1 MKITGVPYE
10 NITKLI
16 GKTKAQVEKIAGK
29 QKPAAGGSHIF
40 SNGTYTLSGDE
51 WQGTQ
56 VFTNSSTT
64 EGNSISCGTIRA
76 LGIRSILVRAGSRS
90 GFDIIIDGMT
100 RANSTFSGTGNGST
114 LTFALRGIDSF
125 TITYTT

>member
-1 MKITGVPYE
+1 MKISGVPYE
-10 NITKLI
+10 NITKLV
-16 GKTKAQVEKIAGK
+16 GKTKDQVKKIAGK

-40 SNGTYTLSGDE
+40 GNGTYTLSGDE

-56 VFTNSSTT
+56 VFTNSSTI
-64 EGNSISCGTIRA
+64 EGNSISCGTIQDLR
-76 LGIRSILVRAGSRS
+76 IRSILVRAGSRG

-100 RANSTFSGTGNGST
+100 RANSTFNGTGNGST